1 MAILENYNVEVEDLT
16 LGELYPTKKAMNDDM
31 QGIANRGY
39 CQPREQYVFSADY
52 IAKPQFMEHQEI
64 GTFGS
69 TTTKVY
75 DTTFKS
81 MYETNKIRHNFC
93 LLKRPTTST
102 SSIYNQIR
110 LWSFPLN
117 PVNTAEYDET
127 LEPNGYSIA
136 EDYQFVKSFNY
147 NECVYK
153 PTFTFAKIDEETGI
167 INTNYYEGTS
177 DFFRSLDG
185 LREIVES
192 NREDLYLDAF
202 SWECALW
209 NKNSNEWNYGT
220 HLIPMIYGFNEVNC
234 LQGFG
239 GLFSPESFDIPSNRS
254 NETTGLLSSIA
265 LRLKTHYYDYYEGT
279 NRRTYASNLNMIS
292 SYPEFTFVPFDL
304 DNYVNGKTQIL
315 QEDEDSI
322 FIATQT
328 RGYSTYITYTFRR
341 LLKPKFVYKK
351 LAELGLYM
359 TSRKG
364 VISGNYELFC
374 GTTPPNELMNRDDT
388 YLGEML
394 DGGITTGNFLRGSE
408 IVNSRT
414 PNKSGSNVDID
425 YKPSFDVSAEDS
437 IATQYR
443 GISVHSSY
451 FLKYYLMTQQNM
463 INFSNEIKL
472 AYGDEIF
479 NVQDYIVSILEIP
492 RLYLSNAVI
501 STTENIK
508 IANWEYQTA
517 QGGLLSYNLEE
528 INLGSLLIE
537 RHHYN
542 FLDYEPYTTLML
554 YVPFCGMVT
563 LPTDFVMGHK
573 ITLYGHC
580 DFETGHLIV
589 EIYCRG
595 GLVTSIEGNCSRV
608 VTFSASSS
616 IQKIMGVVGSISQLG
631 VDIINT
637 VKNPFM
643 LSALPADIN
652 NIAESIGTNYITLS
666 KGKGTSSSFAMT
678 NMPCLYRYTTVKTN
692 QDGFKKSVGNRCE
705 RFSRLNELTGL
716 TVCQNP
722 IINVTATD
730 VERTEI
736 YEALQRGV
744 IL

>member
-1 MAILENYNVEVEDLT
+1 MSILENYNVEVEDLT

-52 IAKPQFMEHQEI
+52 ILKPQFVEHQEI

-75 DTTFKS
+75 NTTFKP

-93 LLKRPTTST
+93 LLKRPTTTDQSV
-102 SSIYNQIR
+102 YNLLR
-110 LWSFPLN
+110 MWSFPLN

-127 LEPNGYSIA
+127 LEPSGYSSL

-153 PTFTFAKIDEETGI
+153 PTFTFAKIDEETGK
-167 INTNYYEGTS
+167 INTNYVEGDS
-177 DFFRSLDG
+177 SYFRSLDG

-192 NREDLYLDAF
+192 NRNDIYLYAF
-202 SWECALW
+202 SWQCALW
-209 NKNSNEWNYGT
+209 NKNTNEWNYST

-234 LQGFG
+234 LQAFG
-239 GLFSPESFDIPSNRS
+239 GLFSPTSFNISTSRS
-254 NETTGLLSSIA
+254 NETTGLTTTNQN
-265 LRLKTHYYDYYEGT
+265 RLKTHYYDYYEGT
-279 NRRTYASNLNMIS
+279 NRRTYASNLVMINT
-292 SYPEFTFVPFDL
+292 YPEFTFVPFDL
-304 DNYVNGKTQIL
+304 DSYENGKTQII
-315 QEDEDSI
+315 QEDADSV
-322 FIATQT
+322 FIATQSS
-328 RGYSTYITYTFRR
+328 GSTTNITFQFRR

-364 VISGNYELFC
+364 VISGNFELFC

-394 DGGITTGNFLRGSE
+394 DGGLTTGNFLRGSE

-425 YKPSFDVSAEDS
+425 YKPTFDTSTEDS

-443 GISVHSSY
+443 GMGVHSSY

-517 QGGLLSYNLEE
+517 QGGLLSYNFED
-528 INLGSLLIE
+528 IFLGELLVE

-563 LPTDFVMGHK
+563 LPTDFVMGHT
-573 ITLYGHC
+573 ISLWGHC

-608 VTFSASSS
+608 VTFSSSSS

-643 LSALPADIN
+643 LSTLPADIS

-678 NMPCLYRYTTVKTN
+678 NKPCLYRYTTVKTN

-730 VERTEI
+730 VERDEI
-736 YEALQRGV
+736 YNALQKGV

>member
-1 MAILENYNVEVEDLT
+1 MPKQLNELWGGTTEFSLKSSTTFSTGNFRTSQSFADTTRPLYTEEHFDNSAFNTFVKNQPFFNLVPMGYYGGSYLPFTVNNGNITVKKSLQNNSLIYPVPVYRSGDISSEFEKN
-16 LGELYPTKKAMNDDM
+16 LYPNVDSDPYIYAKPIVSYDKMYKLMISDN
-31 QGIANRGY
+31 NRG
-39 CQPREQYVFSADY
+39 SDY
-52 IAKPQFMEHQEI
+52 ISLVQYNISEK
-64 GTFGS
+64 
-69 TTTKVY
+69 
-75 DTTFKS
+75 
-81 MYETNKIRHNFC
+81 
-93 LLKRPTTST
+93 T
-102 SSIYNQIR
+102 SSSVYLSDIVNNIDNENVFYKIQYFKI
-110 LWSFPLN
+110 N
-117 PVNTAEYDET
+117 PFVSGNHEYDFRNVSFMHLFENNIPYGKFNVMT
-127 LEPNGYSIA
+127 LKESPIISLTKTHSGSSSNMFSVIFNNNHFCYGDIKNDINIPVADFENGYYNIINPDDTSKIL
-136 EDYQFVKSFNY
+136 FN
-147 NECVYK
+147 K
-153 PTFTFAKIDEETGI
+153 TS
-167 INTNYYEGTS
+167 NTNYQLIGFLYSAKDLLKLLCFLYGLPI
-177 DFFRSLDG
+177 FLGNSLSIP
-185 LREIVES
+185 RNI
-192 NREDLYLDAF
+192 
-202 SWECALW
+202 
-209 NKNSNEWNYGT
+209 NS
-220 HLIPMIYGFNEVNC
+220 HDVLIPEI
-234 LQGFG
+234 L
-239 GLFSPESFDIPSNRS
+239 P
-254 NETTGLLSSIA
+254 TGEI
-265 LRLKTHYYDYYEGT
+265 
-279 NRRTYASNLNMIS
+279 
-292 SYPEFTFVPFDL
+292 
-304 DNYVNGKTQIL
+304 
-315 QEDEDSI
+315 
-322 FIATQT
+322 
-328 RGYSTYITYTFRR
+328 
-341 LLKPKFVYKK
+341 
-351 LAELGLYM
+351 
-359 TSRKG
+359 
-364 VISGNYELFC
+364 
-374 GTTPPNELMNRDDT
+374 
-388 YLGEML
+388 
-394 DGGITTGNFLRGSE
+394 TGNWAYGDE
-408 IVNSRT
+408 IPEDYVIQDNDTILHEKVEIDTSYT
-414 PNKSGSNVDID
+414 SND
-425 YKPSFDVSAEDS
+425 DS

>member
-64 GTFGS
+64 GTFGD

-93 LLKRPTTST
+93 LIKAPNTSVSYVST
-102 SSIYNQIR
+102 NHR
-110 LWSFPLN
+110 VWSYPLN

-127 LEPNGYSIA
+127 LPPNNISSLDDSHFI
-136 EDYQFVKSFNY
+136 KSFNF
-147 NECVYK
+147 NECVYN
-153 PTFTFAKIDEETGI
+153 PFFTYAKITDGI
-167 INTNYYEGTS
+167 IDLSYSETDDNELFRTLTGATS
-177 DFFRSLDG
+177 IKDRDDIYVSSIRLRSA
-185 LREIVES
+185 V
-192 NREDLYLDAF
+192 
-202 SWECALW
+202 W
-209 NKNSNEWNYGT
+209 NKLTNSWDYAIQI
-220 HLIPMIYGFNEVNC
+220 LPMIYGFNEVNC
-234 LQGFG
+234 LQMFTGM
-239 GLFSPESFDIPSNRS
+239 FSEFTYSIYTNRASES
-254 NETTGLLSSIA
+254 TGVIQDANLSA
-265 LRLKTHYYDYYEGT
+265 LKTHYYDYYEGT
-279 NRRTYASNLNMIS
+279 TRRTYASRLKFGNSI
-292 SYPEFTFVPFDL
+292 PEITFTPDL
-304 DNYVNGKTQIL
+304 EYVNGKTQIL
-315 QEDEDSI
+315 YENPDFVFVAI
-322 FIATQT
+322 QT
-328 RGYSTYITYTFRR
+328 SQTSTYINYTFKK
-341 LLKPKFVYKK
+341 LYKIGYVYKK
-351 LAELGLYM
+351 LAELGLYF
-359 TSRKG
+359 SGNKG
-364 VISGNYELFC
+364 VVVGSVVKYLEGL
-374 GTTPPNELMNRDDT
+374 TPETLMNRDDT

-394 DGGITTGNFLRGSE
+394 EGGITTGNFLRGAE
-408 IVNSRT
+408 IADSKS

-425 YKPSFDVSAEDS
+425 YKPTFDTSTEDS

-443 GISVHSSY
+443 GMGVHSSY